1 MDKDSLSSK
10 RRSLLRARALFPDTR
25 ILPIAVPP
33 GSQSAALGTRVA
45 EVTTD
50 LPVIAVGST
59 DLTHYGDRYR
69 FAPAGSGTGAHEW
82 MLANDRR
89 MLDLMVQV
97 QPDTVV
103 AEAREHR
110 NACGSGAIAATLAFA
125 RQRGRSNGELL
136 CHTTSHDVEGKPTE
150 AFDMAVGYAGM
161 VF

>member
-1 MDKDSLSSK
+1 
-10 RRSLLRARALFPDTR
+10 
-25 ILPIAVPP
+25 
-33 GSQSAALGTRVA
+33 
-45 EVTTD
+45 
-50 LPVIAVGST
+50 
-59 DLTHYGDRYR
+59 
-69 FAPAGSGTGAHEW
+69 